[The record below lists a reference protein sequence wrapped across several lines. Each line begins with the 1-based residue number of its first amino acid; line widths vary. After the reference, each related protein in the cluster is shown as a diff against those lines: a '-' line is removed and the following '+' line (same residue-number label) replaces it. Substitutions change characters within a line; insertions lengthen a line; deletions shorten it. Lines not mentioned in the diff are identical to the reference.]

1 MANGEEENNI
11 LDLEEGSGDDTGIDV
26 AEFSEGGIGS
36 ASIGEIIAYYLAQ
49 AVYEYD
55 VAKVKE
61 NLMGA
66 DVSTESL
73 NINQIFQNDDLQ
85 GIFSDETIALYNDV
99 TLNLNIDKLTELVI
113 KADAE
118 IRSAEPVIDRPTEG
132 SAKGATTYTF
142 KKAGFFGSG
151 TQTNTQDIIDEI
163 NRTLDSVDYEQAR
176 EQEKKFDER
185 TKGGEIIADPAG
197 TYRSSHPAWGY
208 STTQDGTVYS
218 KTETDPT
225 TGEPVE
231 KDAPFYRGAEYRNFI
246 DMDPSE
252 IFILQQRMVRAG
264 MPAPPTAEFGQWTD
278 REATFM
284 AQIFIKAT
292 DSGNWE
298 KDMAAN
304 IPMYETT
311 LTEQEQIYT
320 ETKDFTEM
328 YQDMLNLEQQ
338 VKANPSQ
345 IKELMDQVGVLL
357 GITFTDADYVEFAD
371 DINKSLAEAAAS
383 QKAYEESLITDKDI
397 ILGTT
402 VGDSYRTPAGEG
414 YVKLSIPGSNL
425 PLIVPGYE
433 VLMQG
438 KGEIP
443 QPKNAIDVIQENL
456 LARPEIQ
463 GEIASV
469 ESLQKIQYGTN
480 FFEASMGQIGMGD
493 DK

>member
-1 MANGEEENNI
+1 MDDENNI
-11 LDLEEGSGDDTGIDV
+11 LELEEGSGDDTGIDV

-49 AVYEYD
+49 SVYEYD

-99 TLNLNIDKLTELVI
+99 ALNLNIDKLTELVI

-118 IRSAEPVIDRPTEG
+118 IRSADPVIDRPTEG

-176 EQEKKFDER
+176 DAETRAKQQEESA
-185 TKGGEIIADPAG
+185 EYLPDPAG
-197 TYRSSHPAWGY
+197 TYRSTHPAWGY
-208 STTQDGTVYS
+208 STDKDGMVLS
-218 KTETDPT
+218 KTETDEN
-225 TGEPVE
+225 GNPVE
-231 KDAPFYRGAEYRNFI
+231 YDAPFYKGAEYRNFI

-252 IFILQQRMVRAG
+252 IFILKQRMVRAG
-264 MPAPPTAEFGQWTD
+264 HDAGPPAEFGQWTD
-278 REATFM
+278 KDAAFM
-284 AQIFIKAT
+284 AQIFIKST
-292 DSGNWE
+292 DTGNWE
-298 KDMAAN
+298 KDMAAG
-304 IPMYETT
+304 IAMYETT
-311 LTEQEQIYT
+311 LTEQEAVYN
-320 ETKDFTEM
+320 ETKNFSEM
-328 YQDMLNLEQQ
+328 YQDFINLEQQ
-338 VKANPSQ
+338 VKANPTQ
-345 IKELMDQVGVLL
+345 IKELMDQVGALM
-357 GITFTDADYVEFAD
+357 GINFTDADYVDFAE
-371 DINKSLAEAAAS
+371 DINKSLAEASAS
-383 QKAYEESLITDKDI
+383 QKAYEDSLITDRDI

-402 VGDSYRTPAGEG
+402 LGDSYRAEPGEG
-414 YVKLSIPGSNL
+414 YVKLALPNSRL

-443 QPKNAIDVIQENL
+443 QPKSAIDTIQENL

-469 ESLQKIQYGTN
+469 ENLQQIQYGTN
-480 FFEASMGQIGMGD
+480 FFEASMGQIGMGED
-493 DK
+493 T

>member
-26 AEFSEGGIGS
+26 AEFSNLPKGVMTIDQ
-36 ASIGEIIAYYLAQ
+36 IITYYLEQAQ
-49 AVYEYD
+49 YEYN
-55 VAKVKE
+55 VAKVNE
-61 NLMGA
+61 RGTSVDA
-66 DVSTESL
+66 DTQTF

-118 IRSAEPVIDRPTEG
+118 IRSADPVIDRPTEG
-132 SAKGATTYTF
+132 SARGATTYTF

-176 EQEKKFDER
+176 EAETRAKQQQESAEYLP
-185 TKGGEIIADPAG
+185 DPAG
-197 TYRSSHPAWGY
+197 TYRSTHPAWGY
-208 STTQDGTVYS
+208 TTDKDGMVLS
-218 KTETDPT
+218 KTETDDN
-225 TGEPVE
+225 GNPVE
-231 KDAPFYRGAEYRNFI
+231 YDAPFYKGAEYRNFI

-264 MPAPPTAEFGQWTD
+264 MNAPPTAEFGQWTD

-311 LTEQEQIYT
+311 LTEQEEIYT

-345 IKELMDQVGVLL
+345 IKELMDQVGALI
-357 GITFTDADYVEFAD
+357 GINFTDADYVEFAQ

-414 YVKLSIPGSNL
+414 YVKLAIPGSRL
-425 PLIVPGYE
+425 PLIVPGYD

-443 QPKNAIDVIQENL
+443 QPKNAIDTIQENL

-469 ESLQKIQYGTN
+469 ESLQQIQYGTN

>member
-1 MANGEEENNI
+1 MIFLHFYI
-11 LDLEEGSGDDTGIDV
+11 L
-26 AEFSEGGIGS
+26 
-36 ASIGEIIAYYLAQ
+36 AYLCH
-49 AVYEYD
+49 D
-55 VAKVKE
+55 
-61 NLMGA
+61 
-66 DVSTESL
+66 
-73 NINQIFQNDDLQ
+73 
-85 GIFSDETIALYNDV
+85 
-99 TLNLNIDKLTELVI
+99 
-113 KADAE
+113 
-118 IRSAEPVIDRPTEG
+118 
-132 SAKGATTYTF
+132 
-142 KKAGFFGSG
+142 
-151 TQTNTQDIIDEI
+151 I
-163 NRTLDSVDYEQAR
+163 NRTLDSVDYKGAR
-176 EQEKKFDER
+176 EQEEKFEER
-185 TKGGEIIADPAG
+185 TKGGEIIPDPAG

-218 KTETDPT
+218 KTETDEN
-225 TGEPVE
+225 GEPIE
-231 KDAPFYRGAEYRNFI
+231 YDAPFYKGAEYRNFI

-252 IFILQQRMVRAG
+252 VFILQQRMVRAG
-264 MPAPPTAEFGQWTD
+264 MDAPPTAEFGQWTD

-298 KDMAAN
+298 KDLASN

-311 LTEQEQIYT
+311 LTEQEEIYT

-345 IKELMDQVGVLL
+345 IKELMDQVGALM
-357 GITFTDADYVEFAD
+357 GINFTDADYVDFAQ

-414 YVKLSIPGSNL
+414 YVKLAIPGSNL

-443 QPKNAIDVIQENL
+443 QPKNAIDTIQENL

>member
-11 LDLEEGSGDDTGIDV
+11 LDLEEGSSDNTGIDV
-26 AEFSEGGIGS
+26 AEFSEGGVGS
-36 ASIGEIIAYYLAQ
+36 KSIGEIIAYYLAQ

-66 DVSTESL
+66 DVNTESL
-73 NINQIFQNDDLQ
+73 NINQIFQNDNLQ

-118 IRSAEPVIDRPTEG
+118 IRSADPVIDRPTEG
-132 SAKGATTYTF
+132 SVKGATTYTF
-142 KKAGFFGSG
+142 RKAGFFGSG
-151 TQTNTQDIIDEI
+151 TQTNTQDIIDDI
-163 NRTLDSVDYEQAR
+163 NKTLDSVDYEQAR
-176 EQEKKFDER
+176 EAETRAKQQKESAEYLP
-185 TKGGEIIADPAG
+185 DPAG
-197 TYRSSHPAWGY
+197 TYRSTHPAWGY
-208 STTQDGTVYS
+208 TTDKDGMVLS
-218 KTETDPT
+218 KTETDEN
-225 TGEPVE
+225 GNPVE
-231 KDAPFYRGAEYRNFI
+231 YDAPFYKGAEYRNFI

-264 MPAPPTAEFGQWTD
+264 MDAPPTAEFGQWTD
-278 REATFM
+278 REANFM

-298 KDMAAN
+298 KDMASN

-311 LTEQEQIYT
+311 LTEQEQVYT

-357 GITFTDADYVEFAD
+357 GITFTDADYVDFAD

-414 YVKLSIPGSNL
+414 FVKLSIPGSNL
-425 PLIVPGYE
+425 PLIVPGYD

-443 QPKNAIDVIQENL
+443 QPKNPIDTIQENL

>member
-26 AEFSEGGIGS
+26 AEFSKDEIGQK
-36 ASIGEIIAYYLAQ
+36 SIREIITYYLEQAQ
-49 AVYEYD
+49 YEYN
-55 VAKVKE
+55 VAKVNE
-61 NLMGA
+61 RGTSVDA
-66 DVSTESL
+66 DTQTF

-85 GIFSDETIALYNDV
+85 NIFSDDTIALYNDV
-99 TLNLNIDKLTELVI
+99 TLNQNIDKLTEFII

-142 KKAGFFGSG
+142 QKPGFFGSG
-151 TQTNTQDIIDEI
+151 TQTNTQDIIDDI
-163 NRTLDSVDYEQAR
+163 NRTLDSVDYKGAR
-176 EQEKKFDER
+176 EQEEKFEER
-185 TKGGEIIADPAG
+185 TKGGEIIPDPAG

-218 KTETDPT
+218 KTETDEN
-225 TGEPVE
+225 GEPIE
-231 KDAPFYRGAEYRNFI
+231 YDAPFYKGAEYRNFI

-252 IFILQQRMVRAG
+252 VFILQQRMVRAG
-264 MPAPPTAEFGQWTD
+264 MDAPPTAEFGQWTD

-298 KDMAAN
+298 KDLASN

-311 LTEQEQIYT
+311 LTEQEEIYT

-345 IKELMDQVGVLL
+345 IKELMDQVGALM
-357 GITFTDADYVEFAD
+357 GINFTDADYVDFAQ

-414 YVKLSIPGSNL
+414 YVKLAIPGSNL

-443 QPKNAIDVIQENL
+443 QPKNAIDTIQENL

>member
-1 MANGEEENNI
+1 MANGEEENSI
-11 LDLEEGSGDDTGIDV
+11 LDLEEGSSDNTGIEVAELSEGGLGSLSIRDIIYTYLGSVQYEIFTKEIYDTGITKADDYIV
-26 AEFSEGGIGS
+26 
-36 ASIGEIIAYYLAQ
+36 L
-49 AVYEYD
+49 
-55 VAKVKE
+55 
-61 NLMGA
+61 NL
-66 DVSTESL
+66 D
-73 NINQIFQNDDLQ
+73 QIFQNDTLQ
-85 GIFSDETIALYNDV
+85 TIFSDETITLYNAV
-99 TLNLNIDKLTELVI
+99 TTEFDIDKLTQLVI
-113 KADAE
+113 SADTD
-118 IRSAEPVIDRPTEG
+118 IKGAEPSINKPTEG
-132 SAKGATTYTF
+132 AETSTAYTF
-142 KKAGFFGSG
+142 APKP
-151 TQTNTQDIIDEI
+151 QNPVNVDEIVESI
-163 NRTLDSVDYEQAR
+163 NRTLNSQDYKATREAEEKQKGVDR
-176 EQEKKFDER
+176 
-185 TKGGEIIADPAG
+185 GEYIPDPAG

-208 STTQDGTVYS
+208 STTQKGTVFS
-218 KTETDPT
+218 KTETDDNGDPI
-225 TGEPVE
+225 EY
-231 KDAPFYRGAEYRNFI
+231 DAPFYKGAEYRNFI

-252 IFILQQRMVRAG
+252 IFILQQRMVKAG
-264 MPAPPTAEFGQWTD
+264 MDAPPSAEFGQWTD

-311 LTEQEQIYT
+311 LTEQEEIYT

-345 IKELMDQVGVLL
+345 IKELMDQAGVLL
-357 GITFTDADYVEFAD
+357 GINFTDADYVDFAE
-371 DINKSLAEAAAS
+371 DINKSLAEAASS
-383 QKAYEESLITDKDI
+383 QRAYEESLITDRDI
-397 ILGTT
+397 ILGTS
-402 VGDSYRTPAGEG
+402 VGDSYRAEAGEG

-425 PLIVPGYE
+425 PLIVPGYD

-443 QPKNAIDVIQENL
+443 QPKNAIDFIQENL

-469 ESLQKIQYGTN
+469 ESLQNIQYGTN

-493 DK
+493 D

>member
-1 MANGEEENNI
+1 MDDENSI
-11 LDLEEGSGDDTGIDV
+11 LDLEEGSSDNTGIEV

-118 IRSAEPVIDRPTEG
+118 IRSADPVIDRPTEG
-132 SAKGATTYTF
+132 SPRGATTYTF
-142 KKAGFFGSG
+142 KKAGLFGSG
-151 TQTNTQDIIDEI
+151 TQTNTQEIIDQI

-176 EQEKKFDER
+176 DAEDRAKQQKESAEYLP
-185 TKGGEIIADPAG
+185 DPAG
-197 TYRSSHPAWGY
+197 TYRSTHPAWGY
-208 STTQDGTVYS
+208 STDKDGMVLS
-218 KTETDPT
+218 KTETDEN
-225 TGEPVE
+225 GNPVE
-231 KDAPFYRGAEYRNFI
+231 YDAPFYKGAEYRNFI

-264 MPAPPTAEFGQWTD
+264 MDAPPTAEFGQWTD
-278 REATFM
+278 REANFM

-298 KDMAAN
+298 KDMASN

-345 IKELMDQVGVLL
+345 IKELMDQVGALM
-357 GITFTDADYVEFAD
+357 GINFTDADYVEFAD

-443 QPKNAIDVIQENL
+443 QPKNAIDTIQENL

>member
-1 MANGEEENNI
+1 MDDENNI
-11 LDLEEGSGDDTGIDV
+11 LELEEGSGDDTGIDV

-49 AVYEYD
+49 SVYEYD

-99 TLNLNIDKLTELVI
+99 ALNLNIDKLTELVI

-118 IRSAEPVIDRPTEG
+118 IRSADPVIDRPTEG

-176 EQEKKFDER
+176 DAETRAKQQEESA
-185 TKGGEIIADPAG
+185 EYLPDPAG
-197 TYRSSHPAWGY
+197 TYRSTHPAWGY
-208 STTQDGTVYS
+208 STDKDGMVLS

-231 KDAPFYRGAEYRNFI
+231 YDAPFYKGAEYRNFI

-252 IFILQQRMVRAG
+252 IFILKQRMVRAG
-264 MPAPPTAEFGQWTD
+264 HDAGPPAEFGQWTD
-278 REATFM
+278 KDAAFM
-284 AQIFIKAT
+284 AQIFIKST
-292 DSGNWE
+292 DTGNWE
-298 KDMAAN
+298 KDMADGIA
-304 IPMYETT
+304 MYETT
-311 LTEQEQIYT
+311 LTEQEAVYN
-320 ETKDFTEM
+320 ETKNFSEM
-328 YQDMLNLEQQ
+328 YQDFINLEQQ
-338 VKANPSQ
+338 VKANPTQ
-345 IKELMDQVGVLL
+345 IKELMDQVGALM
-357 GITFTDADYVEFAD
+357 GINFTDADYVDFAE
-371 DINKSLAEAAAS
+371 DINKSLAEASAS
-383 QKAYEESLITDKDI
+383 QKAYEDSLITDRDI

-402 VGDSYRTPAGEG
+402 LGDSYRAEPGEG
-414 YVKLSIPGSNL
+414 YVKLALPNSRL

-443 QPKNAIDVIQENL
+443 QPKSAIDTIQENL

-469 ESLQKIQYGTN
+469 ENLQQIQYGTN
-480 FFEASMGQIGMGD
+480 FFEASMGQIGMGED
-493 DK
+493 T

>member
-1 MANGEEENNI
+1 MSNGEEENNI

-49 AVYEYD
+49 ATYEYD

-61 NLMGA
+61 NLTGA
-66 DVSTESL
+66 DASTETF
-73 NINQIFQNDDLQ
+73 NINQIFQNANLR
-85 GIFSDETIALYNDV
+85 GIFSDETISLYNDV
-99 TLNLNIDKLTELVI
+99 TTNLNIDKLTELVI

-132 SAKGATTYTF
+132 SARGATTYTF

-163 NRTLDSVDYEQAR
+163 NKTLDSVDYKQAR
-176 EQEKKFDER
+176 DAEDKTKKQEEVA
-185 TKGGEIIADPAG
+185 EYMPDPAG
-197 TYRSSHPAWGY
+197 TYRSTHPAWGY
-208 STTQDGTVYS
+208 STTKAGTVYS
-218 KTETDPT
+218 KTETHPD

-231 KDAPFYRGAEYRNFI
+231 YDAPFYKGAEYRNFI

-298 KDMAAN
+298 KDMASN

-345 IKELMDQVGVLL
+345 IKEVMDQVGVLL
-357 GITFTDADYVEFAD
+357 GINFTDADYVQFAE
-371 DINKSLAEAAAS
+371 DINKGFAESAAS

-402 VGDSYRTPAGEG
+402 MGDSYRAEPGEG
-414 YVKLSIPGSNL
+414 YVKLMLPGSRL
-425 PLIVPGYE
+425 PLMVPGYD

-443 QPKNAIDVIQENL
+443 QPKNAVDVIQENL